1 MERCGT
7 ERKNRLITY
16 YILYDVES
24 KSRFSLGLKGKNKAK
39 YMLSCI
45 HAPHS
50 EYDTIYIV
58 HMEVCMSESR
68 INYPPDLKERI
79 AKVLSKILSDK
90 YDCKITLRFVP
101 KEGNEPKDK

>member
-1 MERCGT
+1 
-7 ERKNRLITY
+7 
-16 YILYDVES
+16 
-24 KSRFSLGLKGKNKAK
+24 
-39 YMLSCI
+39 
-45 HAPHS
+45 
-50 EYDTIYIV
+50 
-58 HMEVCMSESR
+58 MEVCMSESR